1 MSGHK
6 FPIEASHIKMFAHA
20 IGDGNPMYHD
30 ADYAARS
37 KQRTI
42 IAPPTFLKANHHF
55 DPESNLRPKLD
66 QAWRGSG
73 KYATTQVQQGA
84 KDRLAPKPELLHA
97 EQHFEYHRHLRV
109 GDVLT
114 PTTREGKTWE
124 KQGKRSGKLIFS
136 ETITEHRD
144 QNGQLV
150 VTETSVGV
158 VTEHVIEQ

>member
-1 MSGHK
+1 MSEHE
-6 FPIEASHIKMFAHA
+6 FPIEASHIKMFAYA
-20 IGDGNPMYHD
+20 IGDDNPIYHD
-30 ADYAARS
+30 KDYAGQTA
-37 KQRTI
+37 QRAI

-55 DPESNLRPKLD
+55 DRDSNLRPKLD
-66 QAWRGSG
+66 EAWRGSG
-73 KYATTQVQQGA
+73 KYATTQTRQDGE
-84 KDRLAPKPELLHA
+84 DRLAAKPEILHA

-144 QNGQLV
+144 QNGRLV

>member
-20 IGDGNPMYHD
+20 IGDGNPMYLD

-37 KQRTI
+37 KQGAI
-42 IAPPTFLKANHHF
+42 IAPPTVLKANHHF
-55 DPESNLRPKLD
+55 DPESNRRPKLD
-66 QAWRGSG
+66 KAWRGSG
-73 KYATTQVQQGA
+73 KYATNQLQ
-84 KDRLAPKPELLHA
+84 KDGEDRSTPEPETLHA
-97 EQHFEYHRHLRV
+97 EQHFEYHRHVRV

-114 PTTREGKTWE
+114 PKSRAGKSWE

-136 ETITEHRD
+136 ERITEHRD
-144 QNGQLV
+144 QDGQLV

-158 VTEHVIEQ
+158 KTERVIEQ

>member
-1 MSGHK
+1 
-6 FPIEASHIKMFAHA
+6 MFAHA

-37 KQRTI
+37 KQGAI

-55 DPESNLRPKLD
+55 DPESKLRPKID
-66 QAWRGSG
+66 EAWRGSG
-73 KYATTQVQQGA
+73 KYATNQLQ
-84 KDRLAPKPELLHA
+84 KDGEDRSTPEPETLHA
-97 EQHFEYHRHLRV
+97 EQHFEYHRHVRV

-114 PTTREGKTWE
+114 PKSRAGKSWE

-136 ETITEHRD
+136 ERITEHRD
-144 QNGQLV
+144 QDGQLV

-158 VTEHVIEQ
+158 KTERVIEQ